1 MTLNQL
7 HAEIKSRCQDYSLTP
22 SVISSGLTSSPYA
35 IISAYPGSAEARTGV
50 PFSGGAGGLLW
61 DCLRVEGLTRNDFY
75 ITNVIKAVHNH
86 DTEGQTPRHEF
97 DLWCEVLR
105 YELSQLPNLEYILL
119 LGNEALRALTDHS
132 GILQWRGSIV
142 DVHVASERTI
152 RGLAS
157 INPALVLRA
166 QRILK
171 GEERGTVPLRSARKI
186 FQFDCH
192 KFKLLTQGR
201 LSNYVITENINPSY
215 SQACD
220 FIDHCADQ
228 DGPVALDI
236 ETINGETACVGLA
249 VDPYEGTCVNF
260 VTLGDDGR
268 LVPHYSLSEE
278 VEIRRRLQRLMLSER
293 VRLVE
298 QDGSFDT
305 MWLWFKDGLK
315 TRAVWYDTLLA
326 HHTLY
331 PGLPH
336 SLAFLTSRYT
346 THPYYKDEK
355 DGWRQVGD
363 ADRFWRY
370 NVKDACITLAVQAA
384 TQSELT
390 KAGLTDFFH
399 NHVMRL
405 QPHLARMN
413 VGGILCDVAY
423 KTHVNSQLEAQLEK
437 HLEDFHR
444 AVIRATGD
452 PEYRPNPLSPAQVG
466 ELLFK
471 RLKLVGR
478 GGSTDERNRTRIIAH
493 SRTGEEAR
501 AVLNILNDY
510 KDRHKFNSTYVQSQ
524 VDPDSRL
531 RCQYKQYGTQ
541 KAPGRLSSSQT
552 PWGTG
557 MNLQNQPHE
566 AYPMFVCEPGYSL
579 FYIDL
584 EQAEAR
590 VVGWLAKLGK
600 WIDDFERARLNPG
613 TFDCHRSLASEMW
626 GMAYE
631 SVPEKDHDAAGRHT
645 LRYVA
650 KRCRHGLNYRMAPQ
664 RLSETTGLS
673 LRDATD
679 AYRRYHAIN
688 PELRQWWEHL
698 EGEVRKSRRL
708 FNLYGRRWVLTE
720 EISDLTLESIVAFKP
735 QSTIGDKI
743 NRVIY
748 LAEDDD
754 DWPKGEARI
763 ALNTHDGVVGIGRD
777 SVVDKCLSVL
787 RRHAEEPLHIP
798 DMPPLIIPASL
809 KRTYRG
815 TSWKV
820 TEGKIEFYNDSQ
832 GFHRWSELEPLR
844 SVA

>member
-1 MTLNQL
+1 
-7 HAEIKSRCQDYSLTP
+7 
-22 SVISSGLTSSPYA
+22 
-35 IISAYPGSAEARTGV
+35 
-50 PFSGGAGGLLW
+50 LLW

-236 ETINGETACVGLA
+236 ETISRETACVGLA

-390 KAGLTDFFH
+390 KAGLTD
-399 NHVMRL
+399 
-405 QPHLARMN
+405 
-413 VGGILCDVAY
+413 
-423 KTHVNSQLEAQLEK
+423 
-437 HLEDFHR
+437 
-444 AVIRATGD
+444 
-452 PEYRPNPLSPAQVG
+452 
-466 ELLFK
+466 
-471 RLKLVGR
+471 
-478 GGSTDERNRTRIIAH
+478 
-493 SRTGEEAR
+493 
-501 AVLNILNDY
+501 
-510 KDRHKFNSTYVQSQ
+510 STYVQSQ

>member
-236 ETINGETACVGLA
+236 ETISRETACVGLA

-363 ADRFWRY
+363 A
-370 NVKDACITLAVQAA
+370 
-384 TQSELT
+384 
-390 KAGLTDFFH
+390 
-399 NHVMRL
+399 
-405 QPHLARMN
+405 
-413 VGGILCDVAY
+413 
-423 KTHVNSQLEAQLEK
+423 
-437 HLEDFHR
+437 
-444 AVIRATGD
+444 
-452 PEYRPNPLSPAQVG
+452 
-466 ELLFK
+466 
-471 RLKLVGR
+471 
-478 GGSTDERNRTRIIAH
+478 
-493 SRTGEEAR
+493 
-501 AVLNILNDY
+501 
-510 KDRHKFNSTYVQSQ
+510 DRHKFNSTYVQSQ